1 MKTTQSVQAHLKP
14 NGQVSRD
21 SRFVEQLRL
30 RRLASRLLQDD
41 NMKMRNVMI
50 RDLLDPV
57 RTMMHHLWIPN
68 FEQVQQMARNAG
80 HTTAAGMITST

>member
-1 MKTTQSVQAHLKP
+1 
-14 NGQVSRD
+14 
-21 SRFVEQLRL
+21 
-30 RRLASRLLQDD
+30 
-41 NMKMRNVMI
+41 MKMRNVMI